1 MQVTLP
7 WMTILLVTVG
17 SFVFSSLW
25 HGPIFGKLWQRIH
38 HGDKKVSDEEMKV
51 LMKGMWKLMIP
62 EFIATFMIMNTLA
75 YLIKIFPNVSG
86 MQVAFMVWF

>member
-1 MQVTLP
+1 
-7 WMTILLVTVG
+7 
-17 SFVFSSLW
+17 
-25 HGPIFGKLWQRIH
+25 
-38 HGDKKVSDEEMKV
+38 MKV

-62 EFIATFMIMNTLA
+62 EFVATFMIMNTLA